1 MKFWFSILLVLM
13 GVFGVSQV
21 PVLTLQQDTFLLI
34 NTTNITN
41 KNGEILSSYQGNILF
56 EGNSTNYKNII
67 YSLAIDS
74 LNQQQ
79 KGIIYNGKGKI
90 SPFSIKENM
99 VYYNYNAKDLPLA
112 QFVNNGET
120 WAVYSAVTDSLLF
133 YTPATQIN
141 PTALFGALNAYT
153 AKYNLINKLK
163 TNASKINNN
172 QNEKYAYIYPLNQ
185 NAPTWVWDGTYL
197 YPYGANRFS
206 NLVWK
211 FEEDKLSPVNF
222 PRTQEEWRW
231 DGSSLKPYWGGNP
244 TNQWTWQNGVLR
256 QIWNNNYKNEYI
268 IEDNIIRKRFGY
280 IGDPE
285 WEIEGNVPLSIIT
298 AIVLGVV
305 YR

>member
-1 MKFWFSILLVLM
+1 MTYIKLMKFWFSILLVLM

-34 NTTNITN
+34 NSTNITN

-90 SPFSIKENM
+90 SPFSIKENV

-133 YTPATQIN
+133 YTPTTQVN
-141 PTALFGALNAYT
+141 PTALFGTLNAYI

-163 TNASKINNN
+163 TNASKINAN
-172 QNEKYAYIYPLNQ
+172 QNRKISYIYPLNQ

-211 FEEDKLSPVNF
+211 FEEDRIKSCGNF

-231 DGSSLKPYWGGNP
+231 DGSSLKKALLGKQQL
-244 TNQWTWQNGVLR
+244 TNGHGKMEFY

-268 IEDNIIRKRFGY
+268 MKTILFTSL
-280 IGDPE
+280 
-285 WEIEGNVPLSIIT
+285 V
-298 AIVLGVV
+298 
-305 YR
+305 